1 MIKFDVRRNLIYP
14 LQLLL
19 WNFLRDTESSLIN
32 HFFEADSFLI
42 FTHLMFLGEFL
53 AGIIIFSYQKQF
65 LIKNKTE
72 EQKKLKKLQYIYSER
87 TYAKKLDMK
96 AIFVIITSAFS
107 DFAQFSVSLQF
118 PKIMLMSGSLE
129 QRLRGNF
136 TINNALFYSYVL
148 RLPLFKHQKFSLI
161 IIGIFY
167 ITIIITEFIFQEFNI
182 FLTYGQFIL
191 ALLYMLFIQ
200 FGNAL
205 IESIEKHLY
214 EYYQLDPFFVL
225 MSQGIVGFLFC
236 LIHSFIYSPFEDIIK
251 FRQSHSTSEFVILIF
266 AFLLFL
272 ILSGGK
278 NSFRV
283 LTTKIYSPMTTT
295 FMDYILNP
303 FYLIFYYISGRD
315 FISYGKKNLAYFLIN
330 LFISVIM
337 SFCGGVYNEFLILF
351 CCGLERDTHRQ
362 VTQRSK
368 DEKELNFYLDD
379 DNDSDG

>member
-1 MIKFDVRRNLIYP
+1 MIKFAVRRNLIYP
-14 LQLLL
+14 FQLLL

-32 HFFEADSFLI
+32 HFFEVDGFLI
-42 FTHLMFLGEFL
+42 YTHLMFLGEFL
-53 AGIIIFSYQKQF
+53 AGIIILFYQKQF
-65 LIKNKTE
+65 LIKNKI
-72 EQKKLKKLQYIYSER
+72 QGNNNVKKIQYIYLER
-87 TYAKKLDMK
+87 SYTKKLDWK

-118 PKIMLMSGSLE
+118 PKFMTMSRSLE

-148 RLPLFKHQKFSLI
+148 ELPLFKHHKFSLI

-167 ITIIITEFIFQEFNI
+167 IIIIITEFIFQEFNI
-182 FLTYGQFIL
+182 FLSYGQFII

-205 IESIEKHLY
+205 VESIEKHLY

-225 MSQGIVGFLFC
+225 MFQGIFGFTFC
-236 LIHSFIYSPFEDIIK
+236 FIQSFIYSPFEDIRK
-251 FRQSHSTSEFVILIF
+251 FRQSHSTSDFVILIF
-266 AFLLFL
+266 AFLLFS

-303 FYLIFYYISGRD
+303 FYLVYYYISGSD
-315 FISYGKKNLAYFLIN
+315 FISYGKKNVAYFLIN
-330 LFISVIM
+330 LIISVIM

-379 DNDSDG
+379 DNDSDR